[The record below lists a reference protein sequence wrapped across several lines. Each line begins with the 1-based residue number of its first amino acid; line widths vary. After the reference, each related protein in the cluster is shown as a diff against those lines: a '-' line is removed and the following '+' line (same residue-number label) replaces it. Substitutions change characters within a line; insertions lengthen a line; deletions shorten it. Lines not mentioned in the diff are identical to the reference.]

1 MWEITYRITPD
12 QGYFDRGEQAL
23 WEAGVYFEAIH
34 SMDFLADDSVVIVY
48 EIDANEKQLRRTLDR
63 GEQRVVDY
71 VVTNHADPLVAQIRI
86 QPDDVLEQVL
96 SIHRSFGLSV
106 EFPIRYL
113 SHDPTT
119 IEIVEIG
126 PQSELSDRIEATRE
140 YATVDI
146 QQVHRYE
153 PTTGQLF
160 QELTDR
166 QQEVLLTALR
176 KGYYRTPR
184 EATHEDIARDL
195 SCSASVV
202 GQHLRRIETKLVS
215 SVVPRTVDDEAPTAE
230 GD

>member
-1 MWEITYRITPD
+1 MT
-12 QGYFDRGEQAL
+12 
-23 WEAGVYFEAIH
+23 
-34 SMDFLADDSVVIVY
+34 
-48 EIDANEKQLRRTLDR
+48 
-63 GEQRVVDY
+63 
-71 VVTNHADPLVAQIRI
+71 
-86 QPDDVLEQVL
+86 
-96 SIHRSFGLSV
+96 V
-106 EFPIRYL
+106 EL
-113 SHDPTT
+113 
-119 IEIVEIG
+119 VEIG
-126 PQSELSDRIEATRE
+126 PRSELSDRTEATRE

-184 EATHEDIARDL
+184 EATHEEIAADL

-215 SVVPRTVDDEAPTAE
+215 SVVPATVDGESAAVG

>member
-1 MWEITYRITPD
+1 MWEITYRISPD
-12 QGYFDRGEQAL
+12 GGYFDKAEPAL

-34 SMDFLADDSVVIVY
+34 SMDFLADGSVVLVY
-48 EIDANEKQLRRTLDR
+48 EIDAT
-63 GEQRVVDY
+63 EQRLRTVLESAGNRLVDY
-71 VVTNHADPLVAQIRI
+71 VITSHADPLVAQIRVK
-86 QPDDVLEQVL
+86 PDDQFERAL
-96 SIHRSFGLSV
+96 STHRSYGLSV
-106 EFPIRYL
+106 DFPIRYL
-113 SHDPTT
+113 EHDPVTV
-119 IEIVEIG
+119 ELVEIG
-126 PQSELSDRIEATRE
+126 PRSELSDRIEATRE

-184 EATHEDIARDL
+184 EATHEEIAADL

-215 SVVPRTVDDEAPTAE
+215 SVVPATVDGESTAVE